1 MKSILA
7 IALMLSCFCSIL
19 AEDWKQSLS
28 LGFNLARGN
37 TENTQFN
44 TRYDA
49 KKKREKDSIS
59 VKVAANF
66 GEDDVQKNTDNYLVG
81 AQYNRT
87 ISQRYFWLINS
98 SYEVDNIADLDYRF
112 QLSPGLGYKL
122 IEKKNNT
129 LDIEAG
135 LGYQSQQYDSQSKED
150 NVAYRAAEKW
160 DYQLSETSSLWQSAE
175 ISGAVDE
182 GDDYIIKAVIGI
194 QSKVAGNLNLKS
206 FIQDKYT
213 NDPANNKK
221 KNDISF
227 NTVLVYS
234 F

>member
-1 MKSILA
+1 MKFILA
-7 IALMLSCFCSIL
+7 IALIFSCFFSTL

-49 KKKREKDSIS
+49 KKKRKEDSIS
-59 VKVAANF
+59 VKIAANF
-66 GEDDVQKNTDNYLVG
+66 GKDDVQKNTDNYLVG
-81 AQYNRT
+81 AQYNRI

-135 LGYQSQQYDSQSKED
+135 LGYQSQKYDLQSIED
-150 NVAYRAAEKW
+150 TIAYRVAENW
-160 DYQLSETSSLWQSAE
+160 DYQLSKTSSLWQSAE

-182 GDDYIIKAVIGI
+182 GDDYIIKAVLGV
-194 QSKVAGNLNLKS
+194 QSKIAGNLNLKS
-206 FIQDKYT
+206 YIQDKYT